1 MAKELTLSS
10 SSSFIRRCP
19 SGGGEEK
26 RRTAGRVGRGG
37 ELLVCGAII
46 ILVSPVILRLQSK

>member
-26 RRTAGRVGRGG
+26 RKTAGQVERG